1 MVRLNQLDIS
11 QNSFSFNLQTSSG
24 DKISLSMYDN
34 KELESDFTKDNSSRR
49 LSMSLRH
56 EFGYS
61 FSYSGNGIDEND
73 KKEIEKA
80 MKLIR
85 QMFHKFL
92 ENIRKSD
99 KLIDKRDLIHLS
111 NHFKSLMPKPKNDD
125 MKNMLKD
132 ETTKNMDDIL
142 SIFKQNDK
150 LVQNTKKLFDKIF
163 DDFDKFEMYA

>member
-1 MVRLNQLDIS
+1 MRLNQLDIS

-34 KELESDFTKDNSSRR
+34 KELESDFIKDDSSKK

-56 EFGYS
+56 EYGYD

-85 QMFHKFL
+85 PMFHKFL
-92 ENIRKSD
+92 ENIKKSD
-99 KLIDKRDLIHLS
+99 KIINDKDILHLS
-111 NHFKSLMPKPKNDD
+111 NKFKSLMPKPKNDD

-132 ETTKNMDDIL
+132 ETVKNMDNIL
-142 SIFKQNDK
+142 SLFKQNDK

-163 DDFDKFEMYA
+163 NDFDKFEMYA